1 MKGMEKIS
9 QAVLDKVRAE
19 ADSLIKDA
27 EVQAEQELAQAKER
41 WAARQEEETAKI
53 LQQAGEEAARI
64 EAQALVKA
72 RQELSRVKADLVSG
86 MVDRVKQRLS
96 EFSDDGGSLIGLIK
110 ESIDRLRASK
120 VKIYVSPQ
128 QVSVVQRL
136 LEKDKELAGKVAEV
150 KGRPGT
156 GGVIVED
163 ASGEVRI
170 DNTYE
175 TRLEMLLPKLL
186 PEIDKELF
194 QGS

>member
-1 MKGMEKIS
+1 MEGMDKIN
-9 QAVLDKVRAE
+9 QAVLNKVKAE
-19 ADSLIKDA
+19 AGSLIKDA
-27 EVQAEQELAQAKER
+27 KAQAEQELAQAKKR
-41 WAARQEEETAKI
+41 RAARQEEETAKI
-53 LQQAGEEAARI
+53 LQQAREEAARI

-72 RQELSRVKADLVSG
+72 RQELSRVKADLVRG

-96 EFSDDGGSLIGLIK
+96 EFSDDGGSLVGLIK
-110 ESIDRLRASK
+110 EPIDRLRASK
-120 VKIYVSPQ
+120 VRVYVLPQ
-128 QVSVVQRL
+128 QVSVVQRF

-150 KGRPGT
+150 KGRPCT

-163 ASGEVRI
+163 ANGEVRI